1 MKITL
6 FAQILQSLDRNSFKK
21 LVAEHQSDKHQKGI
35 NSWTHLVTMLFCQF
49 SKLNS
54 LRDVC
59 NGLKSA
65 SGNLNHMNVK
75 QAPCKSSLSY
85 QNKHRDWLLFRAYY
99 FDLLRKL
106 TGIA

>member
-1 MKITL
+1 MNITL
-6 FAQILQSLDRNSFKK
+6 FAQILQTLDRVSFKR
-21 LVAEHQSDKHQKGI
+21 LVAGHQSDKHEKGV
-35 NSWTHLVTMLFCQF
+35 NSWTNLVTMLFCQF

-65 SGNLNHMNVK
+65 GNLNHLNVK

-85 QNKHRDWLLFRAYY
+85 QNKHRTENCSRINECISL
-99 FDLLRKL
+99 
-106 TGIA
+106 GC